1 MRVFHYF
8 LRAYPWQ
15 SLVMLLCLL
24 LAAVMEGIGISSM
37 LPLLSMATD
46 TGDEPGAAPSEY
58 EAFVRGALSRFDL
71 EPTLGTMVVLV
82 IAAIWLK
89 GLLMLLAKRQV
100 GYTVAHVATD
110 LRLALLR
117 ALLVTRWSYY
127 TRQPV
132 GGIANAMA
140 TEAQRA
146 SLAYQHAALILSYG
160 VEVVLYTGIA
170 LAVAW
175 QATLAAAL
183 GALFTVGVLS
193 ALVRMGERAGR
204 KQTLILQS
212 LLGRLTDALQAVKL
226 LKATGR
232 EESIGPLLAEDTRRL
247 KRQLRRRVLS
257 REAMRALQEPILVTL
272 LGVGAFVALAVLG
285 MALSSVIVL
294 TLVFVRAL
302 TRINSMQSK
311 YQSMVTEASALWSL
325 VSMIERAEAEREP
338 AGGTREPTLSRG
350 VAIRNVRLAYEGRTV
365 FDGLSLD
372 LPVGRITAIL
382 GPSGTGKTTLT
393 DLVTGLVQPDAGEVR
408 VDDVPLPEL
417 DVRRWRER
425 IGYVPQ
431 EMLLLHDS
439 VRINVTFGDPDV
451 TDAQVVSALRDAGAW
466 DFVSQLP
473 GGLDASVGERGA
485 LLSGG
490 QRQRIAIA
498 RALVHRP
505 SLLILDEATAALDAE
520 SEAAVWAT
528 VEGLRGRTTIL
539 AISHQPALAE
549 VADRIYRIEHG
560 RATPLPPAGG
570 SREVA

>member
-1 MRVFHYF
+1 MRVFSYF

-15 SLVMLLCLL
+15 SLIMLLCLL
-24 LAAVMEGIGISSM
+24 LAAVMEGIGISST
-37 LPLLSMATD
+37 LPLLSMATG
-46 TGDEPGAAPSEY
+46 TQDEAGAAPSQY
-58 EAFVRGALSRFDL
+58 ETIVRGALTRLDL
-71 EPTLGTMVVLV
+71 EPTLGTMVGMV
-82 IAAIWLK
+82 IGAIWLK
-89 GLLMLLAKRQV
+89 SVLMLLAKRQV

-110 LRLALLR
+110 LRLSLLQALLG
-117 ALLVTRWSYY
+117 TRWTYY
-127 TRQPV
+127 TKQPV

-146 SLAYQHAALILSYG
+146 SMTYQQAALIVSYG
-160 VEVVLYTGIA
+160 VEVVLYMGIA
-170 LAVAW
+170 LAIAW

-204 KQTLILQS
+204 KQTQILRS

-232 EESIGPLLAEDTRRL
+232 EDSIGPLLADDTRRL

-272 LGVGAFVALAVLG
+272 LGIGAFVALSVLG
-285 MALSSVIVL
+285 MALSSVVVL
-294 TLVFVRAL
+294 VLVFVRAL

-311 YQSMVTEASALWSL
+311 YQAMVTEASALWSL
-325 VSMIERAEAEREP
+325 VSMIEGAEAEREP
-338 AGGTREPTLSRG
+338 TSGTREPTLSHG
-350 VAIRNVRLAYEGRTV
+350 VVLRDVRLTYDGRAV
-365 FDGLSLD
+365 FDGLSLE
-372 LPVGRITAIL
+372 LPVGQITAIL
-382 GPSGTGKTTLT
+382 GPSGTGKTTIT
-393 DLVTGLVQPDAGEVR
+393 DLVTGLVQPLAGDVLI
-408 VDDVPLPEL
+408 DDVPLEQL
-417 DVRRWRER
+417 DVRRWRKR

-451 TDAQVVSALRDAGAW
+451 SDAQVESALRDAGAW
-466 DFVSQLP
+466 EFVSRLP
-473 GGLDASVGERGA
+473 GGLDASVGERGT

-490 QRQRIAIA
+490 QRQRIAVA

-520 SEAAVWAT
+520 AEAAVWTT
-528 VEGLRGRTTIL
+528 VDGLRGRTTIL

-549 VADRIYRIEHG
+549 VADRIYRIENG
-560 RATPLPPAGG
+560 RATRLPPVGG
-570 SREVA
+570 GREVA

>member
-15 SLVMLLCLL
+15 SLIMLLCLL

-37 LPLLSMATD
+37 LPLLSMAT
-46 TGDEPGAAPSEY
+46 GPQDEPGTAPSGY
-58 EAFVRGALSRFDL
+58 EAFVQRALSRFDL
-71 EPTLGTMVVLV
+71 EPTVGTMVVLV
-82 IAAIWLK
+82 IGAIWLK

-117 ALLVTRWSYY
+117 ALLDTRWSYY
-127 TRQPV
+127 TKQPV

-146 SLAYQHAALILSYG
+146 SLAYQHAALIVSYG
-160 VEVVLYTGIA
+160 IEVMLYTGIA

-193 ALVRMGERAGR
+193 ALVRMGGRAGR
-204 KQTLILQS
+204 KQTVILQS

-232 EESIGPLLAEDTRRL
+232 EDSIGPLLAEDTRRL

-272 LGVGAFVALAVLG
+272 LGVGAFVAFSVLG

-338 AGGTREPTLSRG
+338 AGGTLAPTLSRG
-350 VAIRNVRLAYEGRTV
+350 VVLRDVRLAYDGRTI
-365 FDGLSLD
+365 FDRLCLD
-372 LPVGRITAIL
+372 LPVGQITAIL
-382 GPSGTGKTTLT
+382 GPSGTGKTTIT
-393 DLVTGLVQPDAGEVR
+393 DLVSGLVQPEAGDVL

-439 VRINVTFGDPDV
+439 VRINVTFGDPEV
-451 TDAQVVSALRDAGAW
+451 SDAQVESALRDAGAW

-520 SEAAVWAT
+520 AEAAVWTT

-560 RATPLPPAGG
+560 RATRLPPAGG
-570 SREVA
+570 GREVA

>member
-15 SLVMLLCLL
+15 SLIMLLCLL

-37 LPLLSMATD
+37 LPLLSMAT
-46 TGDEPGAAPSEY
+46 GSQDEPHAAPSGY
-58 EAFVRGALSRFDL
+58 EAYVQGALSRFDL

-82 IAAIWLK
+82 IGAIWLK

-117 ALLVTRWSYY
+117 ALLDTRWSYY
-127 TRQPV
+127 TKQPA

-146 SLAYQHAALILSYG
+146 SLAYQHAALIVSYG
-160 VEVVLYTGIA
+160 IEVMLYTGIA

-204 KQTLILQS
+204 KQTVILQS

-232 EESIGPLLAEDTRRL
+232 EDTIGPLLAEDTRRL

-272 LGVGAFVALAVLG
+272 LGVGAFVALSVLG

-302 TRINSMQSK
+302 TRINSMQ
-311 YQSMVTEASALWSL
+311 

-338 AGGTREPTLSRG
+338 AGGTRAPTLSRG
-350 VAIRNVRLAYEGRTV
+350 VVLRDVRLAYEGRAYEGRPI

-372 LPVGRITAIL
+372 LPVGQITAIL
-382 GPSGTGKTTLT
+382 GPSGTGKTTIT
-393 DLVTGLVQPDAGEVR
+393 DLVSGLVQPDAGDVL

-439 VRINVTFGDPDV
+439 VRINVTFGDAEV
-451 TDAQVVSALRDAGAW
+451 SDAQVESALRDAGAW

-520 SEAAVWAT
+520 AEAAVWAT

-549 VADRIYRIEHG
+549 VADCIYRIEHA
-560 RATPLPPAGG
+560 RATRLPPAGG
-570 SREVA
+570 GREVA

>member
-15 SLVMLLCLL
+15 SLIMLLCLL

-37 LPLLSMATD
+37 LPLLSMAT
-46 TGDEPGAAPSEY
+46 GSQDEPHAAPSGY
-58 EAFVRGALSRFDL
+58 EAYVQGALSRFDL

-82 IAAIWLK
+82 IGAIWLK

-117 ALLVTRWSYY
+117 ALLDTRWSYY
-127 TRQPV
+127 TKQPA

-146 SLAYQHAALILSYG
+146 SLAYQHAALIVSYG
-160 VEVVLYTGIA
+160 IEVMLYTGIA

-204 KQTLILQS
+204 KQTVILQS

-232 EESIGPLLAEDTRRL
+232 EDTIGPLLAEDTRRL

-272 LGVGAFVALAVLG
+272 LGVGAFVALSVLG

-338 AGGTREPTLSRG
+338 AGGTRAPTLSRG
-350 VAIRNVRLAYEGRTV
+350 VVLRDVRLAYEGRPI

-372 LPVGRITAIL
+372 LPVGQITAIL
-382 GPSGTGKTTLT
+382 GPSGTGKTTIT
-393 DLVTGLVQPDAGEVR
+393 DLVSGLVQPDAGDVL

-439 VRINVTFGDPDV
+439 VRINVTFGDAEV
-451 TDAQVVSALRDAGAW
+451 SDAQVESALRDAGAW

-520 SEAAVWAT
+520 AEAAVWAT

-549 VADRIYRIEHG
+549 VADCIYRIEHA
-560 RATPLPPAGG
+560 RATRLPPAGG
-570 SREVA
+570 GREVA